1 MGAAC
6 SNSAEEKRDC
16 FLCSFYWWLNKW
28 ERPAPIQPRIEGI
41 VVYALFVGGLTN
53 GSGLLQ
59 LSRGKKGLYLC
70 SFCRWLNKREWP
82 AAIQPRIYE
91 ICSPWHVCGA
101 SGSAYSYPFRAA
113 YAHADLQLC
122 PESFFLQVRSLG
134 L

>member
-16 FLCSFYWWLNKW
+16 F
-28 ERPAPIQPRIEGI
+28 
-41 VVYALFVGGLTN
+41 
-53 GSGLLQ
+53 
-59 LSRGKKGLYLC
+59 LC